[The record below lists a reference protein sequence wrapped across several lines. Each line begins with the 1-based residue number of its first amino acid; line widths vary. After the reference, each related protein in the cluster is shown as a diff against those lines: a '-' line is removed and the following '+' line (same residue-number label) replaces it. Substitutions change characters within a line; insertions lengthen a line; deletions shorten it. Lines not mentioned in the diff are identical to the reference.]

1 MDQFKKREEV
11 IVSLEAALE
20 ASLGRESVLE
30 ELQASTHQSLSGM
43 NDQVTTIFSTLAGV
57 ELKSKQERLTRD
69 ASQRKQEQDS
79 SIGMQLDA
87 MKKLETRVAEL
98 CRENE
103 LLCQTV
109 KSEHSDKC
117 KALDDLTKEQ
127 TRHEQ
132 IRVQLNATQA
142 DLRFYESTL
151 EDVKHK
157 LLSGQ
162 TRESELIREQVK
174 RASPC
179 CLS

>member
-1 MDQFKKREEV
+1 
-11 IVSLEAALE
+11 
-20 ASLGRESVLE
+20 
-30 ELQASTHQSLSGM
+30 
-43 NDQVTTIFSTLAGV
+43 
-57 ELKSKQERLTRD
+57 
-69 ASQRKQEQDS
+69 
-79 SIGMQLDA
+79 MQLDA